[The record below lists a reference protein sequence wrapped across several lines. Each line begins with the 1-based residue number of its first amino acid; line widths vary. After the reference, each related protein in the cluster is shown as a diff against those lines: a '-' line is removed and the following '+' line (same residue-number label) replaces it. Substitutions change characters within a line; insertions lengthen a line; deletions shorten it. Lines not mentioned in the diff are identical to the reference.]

1 MFFEFRG
8 EGGGGLFCLFG
19 ESRLQ
24 EFVVKEVLLA
34 DVHFHLEFKFMWVEF
49 FPDYLLEGF

>member
-1 MFFEFRG
+1 MFFEFRD

-24 EFVVKEVLLA
+24 ELVVKEVLLA